1 MATSSK
7 TAGKTA
13 ASKSKAAPPKK
24 APAAAPAKAK
34 KVEPKAAP
42 ARKAAPAKKAASPAA
57 KKGNGAM
64 AAPCS
69 DDQRRHYIEVAA
81 YYIAERRGFPG
92 GNELE
97 DWAQATIEVD
107 RMLKEGK
114 LSVD

>member
-1 MATSSK
+1 MVTSSK
-7 TAGKTA
+7 AAGKTA
-13 ASKSKAAPPKK
+13 ASKSKAPAAKK
-24 APAAAPAKAK
+24 AAPAKAK
-34 KVEPKAAP
+34 KVEQKAAP
-42 ARKAAPAKKAASPAA
+42 VKKAAPAKKATSSAA

-64 AAPCS
+64 ATSCG